1 MFIVIIFNL
10 LLMAI
15 GIVGIGSFIIYMIG
29 ARKEYDAFLFMV
41 SFVPLAF
48 GLASVYALY
57 LMYFS

>member
-1 MFIVIIFNL
+1 MHIINYSISIDGENVEKL
-10 LLMAI
+10 PI
-15 GIVGIGSFIIYMIG
+15 WWGG
-29 ARKEYDAFLFMV
+29 ANDAFLFMV